1 VRGIDLESTAEPGSR
16 PEAHAGGEL
25 SLDTVYRTHAELVS
39 RWIRRLE
46 PNDDPEDLLH
56 EVFLVVRR
64 RLPTFRGDAAITTW
78 LFAITVRVVGGRRR
92 KQKLRRLLFGRFEG
106 DRTDQPSPATP
117 EMHAARTEASRV
129 LYELLERL
137 GERDRTLL
145 ILFELEGLSG
155 KEIAAVMG
163 VPERGLWTLLHR
175 ARGRLKRAYIER
187 YGIPEG
193 GAP

>member
-1 VRGIDLESTAEPGSR
+1 VRGIDLESAAGQASG
-16 PEAHAGGEL
+16 PEAHPAVEL
-25 SLDTVYRTHAELVS
+25 SLDTVYRAHSELVS

-46 PNDDPEDLLH
+46 PREDPEDLLH
-56 EVFLVVRR
+56 EVFLVVQN

-106 DRTDQPSPATP
+106 DRSDQPSPATP
-117 EMHAARTEASRV
+117 EMQASRSEASRV
-129 LYELLERL
+129 LYELLEGL

-187 YGIPEG
+187 YGMPEG

>member
-1 VRGIDLESTAEPGSR
+1 MRGIDVESTAEPEGG

-25 SLDTVYRTHAELVS
+25 SLDTVYRAHAELVS

-56 EVFLVVRR
+56 EVFLVVQN
-64 RLPTFRGDAAITTW
+64 RLPTFRGEAAITTW
-78 LFAITVRVVGGRRR
+78 LFAITVRVVSGRRR

-106 DRTDQPSPATP
+106 AGSDQLPPPTP

-155 KEIAAVMG
+155 KEIAAVTG
-163 VPERGLWTLLHR
+163 IPERGLWTLLHR
-175 ARGRLKRAYIER
+175 ARGRLKQAYVER
-187 YGIPEG
+187 YGMPEG